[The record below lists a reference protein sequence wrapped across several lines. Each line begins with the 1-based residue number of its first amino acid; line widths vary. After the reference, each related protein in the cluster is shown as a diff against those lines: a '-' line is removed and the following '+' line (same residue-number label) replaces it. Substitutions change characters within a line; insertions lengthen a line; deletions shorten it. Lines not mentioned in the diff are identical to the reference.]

1 MGESAVS
8 IMAPPG
14 DITGLLSKVQQG
26 DSVAADKLA
35 TLVYGELRVM
45 AARAFRKER
54 IDHTLQPTALV
65 NEAFVKLLG
74 SELPSL
80 QNRAHFFA
88 IASGTMRTLLID
100 HARKKNTGKH
110 GGGWLKVELDE
121 NLAHPTVDSKLLLA
135 LGAALEQLEILDARK
150 AKIVEMRF
158 FGGMTN
164 QEIAQVL
171 GISITTV
178 GEDWRRAKA
187 WLKRELDS

>member
-8 IMAPPG
+8 FMAPTG

-45 AARAFRKER
+45 AARAFRRER

-80 QNRAHFFA
+80 QNRAHFFG
-88 IASGTMRTLLID
+88 IASRTMRTLLID
-100 HARKKNTGKH
+100 YARKKNAGKH

-121 NLAHPTVDSKLLLA
+121 NLSHSTVDSKLLLA
-135 LGAALEQLEILDARK
+135 LGVALEQLETLDQRK

-164 QEIAQVL
+164 REIAQVL
-171 GISITTV
+171 GISMATV
-178 GEDWRRAKA
+178 GEDWSRAKA

>member
-1 MGESAVS
+1 MDESAVS
-8 IMAPPG
+8 IMAPTG

-54 IDHTLQPTALV
+54 VDHTLQPTALV
-65 NEAFVKLLG
+65 NEAFVKLLE

-88 IASGTMRTLLID
+88 IASRTMRTILID
-100 HARKKNTGKH
+100 HSRKVNAGKH
-110 GGGWLKVELDE
+110 GGGWQKVELDE
-121 NLAHPTVDSKLLLA
+121 NLANSTVDSKLLIA
-135 LGAALEQLEILDARK
+135 LGAALEQLEILDKRK

-171 GISITTV
+171 GISTTTV
-178 GEDWRRAKA
+178 GEDWSRAKA